1 MNITQD
7 LYNIQYG
14 REKQEATNGNRFGTS
29 KDSGSNEQAKRD
41 NEERPTSKEKV

>member
-14 REKQEATNGNRFGTS
+14 REKQETANGNRRATGSSSDANECTKGNS
-29 KDSGSNEQAKRD
+29 K
-41 NEERPTSKEKV
+41 ERPDSKKKV